1 MAEERVRTDY
11 WQQLG
16 QFLKSRTVEPLGDPG
31 FIGFFLVSI
40 LIFGGLGIWVEIIRA
55 ILRPVFDPEGILL
68 AINVFYPSV
77 GFAAAAQLH
86 MNKKLPKYLTGLALL
101 MQVVFVGSC
110 IILQLAWNYPVFSL
124 IAETLISIGALWA
137 WWIVNATN
145 QELREDEPDVPSA
158 AGPADPTGS
167 TLSGTLENFTT
178 D

>member
-1 MAEERVRTDY
+1 MAQEQVQTDY

-16 QFLKSRTVEPLGDPG
+16 QFLKSRTLEPRGDPA
-31 FIGFFLVSI
+31 FVSFFLVSV
-40 LIFGGLGIWVEIIRA
+40 LIFGGLGIWVEIFRA
-55 ILRPVFDPEGILL
+55 FLRPAFDPEGILL

-110 IILQLAWNYPVFSL
+110 IILQFSWKHPAFAF
-124 IAETLISIGALWA
+124 IAETLVSIGALWA

-145 QELREDEPDVPSA
+145 PELREDEPVPSA
-158 AGPADPTGS
+158 AGPADPTGAN
-167 TLSGTLENFTT
+167 LSGTLGNFNT